1 MPLTDDLSKLARSA
15 NGIYNSITA
24 NATAITSM
32 SVGGTTINAS
42 GVSGN
47 SNIFTGNTTVNATV
61 NSTAFTVANS
71 TANAVVNTTG
81 LAVGNS
87 TVNAAVNSTAF
98 TVGNSTVTYSYVAPT
113 ASQQSNT
120 SFFLNAN
127 GSWAAVSSAPV
138 ISSLEAFRIG
148 IT

>member
-15 NGIYNSITA
+15 NGIYNSITS

-47 SNIFTGNTTVNATV
+47 SNIFVGNSTVNAVV
-61 NSTAFTVANS
+61 NSTAFI
-71 TANAVVNTTG
+71 
-81 LAVGNS
+81 VGNS
-87 TVNAAVNSTAF
+87 TVNAAVSSTGF